1 MLIDEKLFKLILS
14 VVKIYL
20 INMKKI
26 FSIIIIGICVI
37 VLCTL
42 CTNFKN
48 NTIPVEKII
57 YIPITD
63 STCVDSF
70 VYYKEQLRRT
80 KDSLVYVKDSL
91 GEDLFVAKYKLSR
104 IKYYTDIVDKKPSQL
119 KYYKGW
125 IKRALKE

>member
-1 MLIDEKLFKLILS
+1 
-14 VVKIYL
+14 
-20 INMKKI
+20 MKKI

-37 VLCTL
+37 VLCTV

-63 STCVDSF
+63 TTCVDSLI
-70 VYYKEQLRRT
+70 YYKEQLRRT

-91 GEDLFVAKYKLSR
+91 GEDLFIARYKLGR

-119 KYYKGW
+119 KFYKGW
-125 IKRALKE
+125 INRVLNDK